1 MRAGRSSRAV
11 RAGPVAA
18 SAAWLDECYAFRAV
32 GDQFGAANDG
42 ARRADS
48 RLDAPRAAAMLVC
61 VAALALWA
69 ALGVAHVTRP
79 PGYFTKYTTA
89 AARSDAELGARALDL
104 SPLYLAF
111 TRAVAAHGGATAV
124 LRAQGMLH
132 AATAVLVAA
141 TVALGAGLAWGVAAG
156 AAAALY
162 RPFLVYAGVL
172 EPECLLLFVLAAAL
186 LLGELARRVADERTG
201 RALAFGAGAVL
212 GCAALGRPQWLLLA
226 PLWGLAVAAG
236 RRRRRVWAAATVIGG
251 AALVVVAFLAQRVA
265 AFGVPVIMNPGPVL
279 YEGNRPGV
287 LGAVGDA
294 PELVKLAEAGVAG
307 EADYAHVVYR
317 TVAAAALGSQPD
329 AAAANRYWSLLALE
343 HVRAHPAEAVRTVV
357 RKAVLALGPYELH
370 DLPEAEEAD
379 RRLRSALPWGFGALL
394 ALAPLLAAVWRERRE
409 MLAAPLALAALAMGT
424 QVVFYASA
432 RQRLPLALALL
443 VAVPLALRRP
453 ADGAPD
459 RRPTAIAAGGALFV
473 VVTWV
478 AAPVAVLREGEM
490 SLGLGAAAGG
500 GGENAAAWLDGRAWR
515 PGERLAAD
523 HVLLAGEQW
532 RRGDRRGVVSRL
544 TPIASGA
551 LAAGPW
557 VRARAALWLGRAPT
571 AAGESALALR
581 WSGTAIAAWPGSLD
595 ALALEEAL
603 RQPEHADLGCLG
615 WRPPGVDPLSACF
628 ALGREVAA
636 VAGPGAGARVAAPA
650 FAVFPALAA
659 DLLR

>member
-1 MRAGRSSRAV
+1 
-11 RAGPVAA
+11 
-18 SAAWLDECYAFRAV
+18 
-32 GDQFGAANDG
+32 
-42 ARRADS
+42 
-48 RLDAPRAAAMLVC
+48 MLVG

-124 LRAQGMLH
+124 LRAQAMLH

-172 EPECLLLFVLAAAL
+172 EPECLLLVVLAAAL
-186 LLGELARRVADERTG
+186 LLGELARRVADERSG

-226 PLWGLAVAAG
+226 PLWALAVAAG

-329 AAAANRYWSLLALE
+329 AAAANRYWSSLAWE
-343 HVRAHPAEAVRTVV
+343 HVRAHPAEAVRTIA
-357 RKAVLALGPYELH
+357 RKAVLSLGPYELH

-379 RRLRSALPWGFGALL
+379 RRLRRVLPWGFGVLL
-394 ALAPLLAAVWRERRE
+394 ALAAAARRCV
-409 MLAAPLALAALAMGT
+409 AGT
-424 QVVFYASA
+424 G
-432 RQRLPLALALL
+432 R
-443 VAVPLALRRP
+443 
-453 ADGAPD
+453 D
-459 RRPTAIAAGGALFV
+459 AGGAARASRAGAGHPGGVLRFRAAA
-473 VVTWV
+473 V
-478 AAPVAVLREGEM
+478 AARTRAAGC
-490 SLGLGAAAGG
+490 GAARAAQTGGRGAGPATDRDRRRGRALRGGDVGRGAGG
-500 GGENAAAWLDGRAWR
+500 GAARGRNEPR
-515 PGERLAAD
+515 PRSAS
-523 HVLLAGEQW
+523 
-532 RRGDRRGVVSRL
+532 RRRR
-544 TPIASGA
+544 
-551 LAAGPW
+551 
-557 VRARAALWLGRAPT
+557 
-571 AAGESALALR
+571 
-581 WSGTAIAAWPGSLD
+581 
-595 ALALEEAL
+595 
-603 RQPEHADLGCLG
+603 
-615 WRPPGVDPLSACF
+615 
-628 ALGREVAA
+628 
-636 VAGPGAGARVAAPA
+636 
-650 FAVFPALAA
+650 
-659 DLLR
+659 